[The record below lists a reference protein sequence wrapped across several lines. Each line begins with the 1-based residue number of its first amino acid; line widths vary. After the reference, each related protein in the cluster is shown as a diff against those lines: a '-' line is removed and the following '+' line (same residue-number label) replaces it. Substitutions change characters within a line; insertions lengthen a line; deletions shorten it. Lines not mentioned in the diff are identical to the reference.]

1 MGLTKTEVVDIRIE
15 QVLPYI
21 ANPSG
26 QTLHD
31 LLITIDGKLKE
42 SSPDAMAPG
51 LINWVN
57 KELFTEKWVKV
68 SGPGTL
74 TYNEFGLSKIGK
86 GRFEING
93 TGIWEYNRFIA
104 VSDTRG
110 VTGKIYVGANNLSS
124 TINVGV
130 MCYDANKVF
139 LGTNGGFVC
148 NAFSPSAINTY
159 SFFKSTAFGE
169 SASGLR
175 NLKTNTRFVKLY
187 IEVPLS
193 GGLVIFDESEMTTFE
208 LDERYMQVFNTDL
221 DWNSSEFFYTEL
233 SINSTFTFK
242 NDLDGRVRTVII
254 KNTGTLNI
262 DVNFPTA
269 FWQGAMPLT
278 LIRPGKQS
286 IFTFIKGNGQ
296 IFASVIEEME

>member
-57 KELFTEKWVKV
+57 KQLFTEKWIKV
-68 SGPGTL
+68 SGAGTL
-74 TYNEFGLSKIGK
+74 TFNEFGLSKIGK
-86 GRFEING
+86 GRFEISG
-93 TGIWEYNRFIA
+93 TGLWEYDRFIA

-148 NAFSPSAINTY
+148 NAFSPSAIDTY

-169 SASGLR
+169 SSSGLR
-175 NLKTNTRFVKLY
+175 NLKPDTRFVKLY
-187 IEVPLS
+187 IQVPLS
-193 GGLVIFDESEMTTFE
+193 GGTVIFDESEMTTFE
-208 LDERYMQVFNTDL
+208 LDERYMQVFNTDI
-221 DWNSSEFFYTEL
+221 DWNTSEFFYTEL
-233 SINSTFTFK
+233 SINSTFTFR
-242 NDLDGRVRTVII
+242 NDLDGRCRTVII
-254 KNTGTLNI
+254 KNTGASNI
-262 DVNFPTA
+262 NVNFPVA
-269 FWQGAMPLT
+269 LWQGNMPLI

-286 IFTFIKGNGQ
+286 VFTFIKANGQ
-296 IFASVIEEME
+296 ILASVIEEME